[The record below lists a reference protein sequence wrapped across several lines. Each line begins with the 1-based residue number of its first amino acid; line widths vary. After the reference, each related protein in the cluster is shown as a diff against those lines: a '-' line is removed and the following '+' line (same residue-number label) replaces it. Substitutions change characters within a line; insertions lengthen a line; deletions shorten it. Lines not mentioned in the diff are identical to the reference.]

1 MTKSTNKDDV
11 PKYIKIALD
20 IAYRIHNNEFKVGDK
35 LRGRSILAGEYNVS
49 PETIRK
55 AAGLLQDMG
64 VVNINVKSGIYVE
77 SIEKSKDVIK
87 KFDNKKN
94 VNKLKKD
101 IKELIK
107 HKNEIEKDIESK
119 IESILERSTQFKM
132 YNEISTYDVIVE
144 ENSHMI
150 GRTVLEIGFWEKT
163 GATVVA
169 VKRDEELMVSP
180 GPHIR
185 FKSGDRILYVCK
197 REFIEKVNDF
207 VNKPI

>member
-20 IAYRIHNNEFKVGDK
+20 IAYRIYNNEFKIGDK

-64 VVNINVKSGIYVE
+64 VVDISVKSGIYVE
-77 SIEKSKDVIK
+77 SAEKAKDVIK
-87 KFDNKKN
+87 KFDTKKN

-101 IKELIK
+101 LKELIK
-107 HKNEIEKDIESK
+107 HKNGIERDIESK
-119 IESILERSTQFKM
+119 IEAILECSTQFKM
-132 YNEISTYDVIVE
+132 YNEISTYDVILE
-144 ENSHMI
+144 ENSNMI
-150 GRTVLEIGFWEKT
+150 GKTVLEIEFWENT
-163 GATVVA
+163 GATIVA
-169 VKRDEELMVSP
+169 IKRDEDLMVSP

-185 FKSGDRILYVCK
+185 FKSDDRILYVCK
-197 REFIEKVNDF
+197 TEFIEKVNDF
-207 VNKPI
+207 VNK

>member
-1 MTKSTNKDDV
+1 MTKSINKDDV

-64 VVNINVKSGIYVE
+64 VVNISIKSGIYIE
-77 SIEKSKDVIK
+77 SIEKAKDVIK
-87 KFDNKKN
+87 KFDTKKN

-101 IKELIK
+101 MKELIK
-107 HKNEIEKDIESK
+107 HKNDIEKDIESK
-119 IESILERSTQFKM
+119 IEAILECSTQFKM
-132 YNEISTYDVIVE
+132 YNEISTYDVILE
-144 ENSHMI
+144 ENSHVI
-150 GRTVLEIGFWEKT
+150 GKTALEIEFWENT
-163 GATVVA
+163 RATVVA
-169 VKRDEELMVSP
+169 IKRDEDLIVSP
-180 GPHIR
+180 SPHFR

-197 REFIEKVNDF
+197 SEFIEKVNDF
-207 VNKPI
+207 VNK